1 MTVRSRPFRKW
12 RRGAR
17 LPAGPTQFPGQG
29 DLRGHLN
36 PRSRGVARTSIDM
49 IWGAIR
55 GAVDA
60 GEEGVGDGGRAL
72 AGDMGPDVEEVGA
85 RKRRAKDSCHAAEWP
100 LQP

>member
-1 MTVRSRPFRKW
+1 
-12 RRGAR
+12 
-17 LPAGPTQFPGQG
+17 
-29 DLRGHLN
+29 
-36 PRSRGVARTSIDM
+36 M